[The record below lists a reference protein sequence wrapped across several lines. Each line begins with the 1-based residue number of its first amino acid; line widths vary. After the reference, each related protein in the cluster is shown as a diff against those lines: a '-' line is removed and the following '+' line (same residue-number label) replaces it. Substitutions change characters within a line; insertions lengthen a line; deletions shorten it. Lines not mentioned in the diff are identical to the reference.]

1 MKKFVVVLLASAA
14 IAAATTVGVWCE
26 ALTPTFR
33 AWVNAVEPV
42 FEHVG
47 DTIAANPV
55 PVLIAAGTFIFTIG
69 YQTLKSRALRRSLA
83 AATSVAAS
91 SSLPES
97 PVVARAKARA
107 TRAQLIADQIQLEN
121 RLRKLPGEVKAA
133 EKDACYTE
141 QAVQDARRL
150 LETKLKAHDEALA
163 KLDQLHEELMAS
175 EAELAAINAEL
186 EKLAEQV

>member
-1 MKKFVVVLLASAA
+1 
-14 IAAATTVGVWCE
+14 
-26 ALTPTFR
+26 
-33 AWVNAVEPV
+33 
-42 FEHVG
+42 
-47 DTIAANPV
+47 
-55 PVLIAAGTFIFTIG
+55 
-69 YQTLKSRALRRSLA
+69 
-83 AATSVAAS
+83 
-91 SSLPES
+91 
-97 PVVARAKARA
+97 VVARAKARA